1 MIKLSDGRNLP
12 LDMHKVKVVQR
23 LPFPLI
29 EQRLAAIREGGFNTF
44 MLRTRDMF
52 LDMLTDSGTNAQSDA
67 QLAASM
73 ESDDAYAGSE
83 SFFKMVDA
91 VQDVFGYNYVL
102 PAHQGRAA
110 EHLIAKG
117 LVKPGDV
124 IPMNQHFTTTKAHL
138 VLAGATVEEICTDE
152 GYNPDNGCLFK
163 GNMDIDKLNQVIARH
178 GADKIPFI
186 RMESTANLLGGQ
198 PFSMANLKEVR
209 AIADKH
215 KIPLLVDTSLIAD
228 NAYMIKH
235 REAGYEKCSV
245 AKIIKEIGSIAD
257 IIYMSGR
264 KSTTSRAG
272 LIAMREKKIYDQLAP
287 LVPVYEGF
295 LTYGGISTRE
305 IESMAVGLREMTE
318 ENCAGCAVELIEYFV
333 SRLIDKGI
341 PVVKPAGGVGA
352 HIDALRFLP
361 HLDHQQYPA
370 GALAA
375 AIFICSGVRGMERGT
390 VSMDR
395 DVDGTE
401 LISELELVRL
411 AVPRR
416 AFTMSHIEY
425 VVDRV
430 AWLYKHREMIG
441 GLAWENE
448 PKMLRFFIGRLKP
461 IAAGQAS
468 ANWDEELAQAF
479 IHDFSHN
486 M

>member
-1 MIKLSDGRNLP
+1 MKSISNIN
-12 LDMHKVKVVQR
+12 VIIQR
-23 LPFPLI
+23 LPFPTVK
-29 EQRLAAIREGGFNTF
+29 QRLAAIREGGFNTF

-52 LDMLTDSGTNAQSDA
+52 LDMLTDSGTNAQSDV
-67 QLAASM
+67 QLGASM

-83 SFFKMVDA
+83 SFYRMADA
-91 VQDVFGYNYVL
+91 VRDVFGCAYTL

-110 EHLIAKG
+110 EHLLARS
-117 LVKPGDV
+117 LVKPGDI

-138 VLAGATVEEICTDE
+138 VLMGGIVEEICIDE
-152 GYNPDNGCLFK
+152 SYNPDSTFPFK
-163 GNMDIDKLNQVIARH
+163 GNLDIEKHKNLIAQH

-186 RMESTANLLGGQ
+186 RMECTANLLGGQ

-209 AIADKH
+209 AIADQH
-215 KIPLLVDTSLIAD
+215 NILILVDTSLVAD
-228 NAYMIKH
+228 NAYMVKH
-235 REAGYEKCSV
+235 REAEYENRSV
-245 AKIIKEIGSIAD
+245 AEIIKEIISFAD

-264 KSTTSRAG
+264 KSSTSRGG
-272 LIAMREKKIYDQLAP
+272 LIATNKKEIYDLIAP

-295 LTYGGISTRE
+295 LTYGGMSTRE
-305 IESMAVGLREMTE
+305 IEAMAVGIREMVDEYT
-318 ENCAGCAVELIEYFV
+318 AGCAADLIEYFV
-333 SRLIDKGI
+333 SKLVEKGI
-341 PVVKPAGGVGA
+341 PVVTPAGGVGA
-352 HIDALRFLP
+352 HIDAMRFLP
-361 HLDHQQYPA
+361 HLDHLQYPA

-416 AFTMSHIEY
+416 CFTMSHIEY

-430 AWLYKHREMIG
+430 AWLYQHREMIG
-441 GLAWENE
+441 GLTWEHE
-448 PKMLRFFIGRLKP
+448 PAMLRFFIGRLKP
-461 IAAGQAS
+461 IAAGKAS
-468 ANWDEELAQAF
+468 ANWDEELARAF
-479 IHDFSHN
+479 AQDFSLD